1 MAERN
6 RGVLIEHTV
15 RRRGRIRYWMDRNV
29 IRWAVN
35 EHRRLR
41 RDAFEQQWLHRLYP
55 AIRMEPPAHDAA
67 VENVIDGHQAHTLV
81 MCHVSVHDHA
91 PATLPLLLPRVVQ
104 GLVETHASIHTGFFQ
119 PLEIPYRVLRVDQ

>member
-55 AIRMEPPAHDAA
+55 AIRMEPPTHDAG
-67 VENVIDGHQAHTLV
+67 VERVIDGHQAHTLV
-81 MCHVSVHDHA
+81 MRHVRVNDPSL
-91 PATLPLLLPRVVQ
+91 ATPPFLLARLVQ
-104 GLVETHASIHTGFFQ
+104 R
-119 PLEIPYRVLRVDQ
+119 LE